1 MGFSRVWWRSAGEN
15 GRGVRERMALKP
27 RPEVPSRVNSELAA
41 NAFKNY
47 RSCEKKQDV
56 KEVASAS
63 V

>member
-15 GRGVRERMALKP
+15 GGGVRERMALKP

-47 RSCEKKQDV
+47 RSCEKNRM
-56 KEVASAS
+56 
-63 V
+63 